1 MPFTLAHP
9 AAVLPLLRRPFV
21 PAALVAG
28 AMAPD
33 VAYFIQ
39 TLPFRPTTSVWYEP
53 YFNATATHSLT
64 DAPAV
69 ALPLA
74 LGLVALYYLLRRP
87 VAALLPARWA
97 PPPPEPPAAGAG
109 ERLRTGAW
117 LVLSALIGI
126 ATHVAWDSF
135 THFDG
140 YVVARVDFLRDPVP
154 GGLTVARVLQ
164 HLSTAAGLVAVGVRL
179 VRLRRRTG
187 TEGSA
192 LRTRPSRAVRR
203 GAAAA
208 LLLAAGA
215 GAVAQTES
223 PGSYVREEVA
233 DYSRPIVTDNG
244 NSVAYPVRTARVPW
258 PEATEAMLTHAA
270 KGAGT
275 GLGGGLLL
283 YGAAWH
289 LRLLPRREPVP
300 GRAADCPGP
309 AGDRPRAQKT
319 QRTQRTGNG
328 AQSGM

>member
-9 AAVLPLLRRPFV
+9 AAVLPLMRRPLV

-39 TLPFRPTTSVWYEP
+39 TLPFRPTTAVWYEP

-64 DAPAV
+64 DAPTV

-74 LGLVALYYLLRRP
+74 LALVALYYLLRDP

-97 PPPPEPPAAGAG
+97 PPPPERPASGSG
-109 ERLRTGAW
+109 GRLRTGAW

-140 YVVARVDFLRDPVP
+140 YAVTRMDFLRDPVP

-164 HLSTAAGLVAVGVRL
+164 HLSTAVGLVAVGVHL

-187 TEGSA
+187 IDGSTV
-192 LRTRPSRAVRR
+192 RTRPSRAVRR
-203 GAAAA
+203 AAAAA
-208 LLLAAGA
+208 LVLTAGA
-215 GAVAQTES
+215 GALAQIQS
-223 PGSYVREEVA
+223 PGSYFREEVA

-244 NSVAYPVRTARVPW
+244 NSVDYPTRTARVPW
-258 PEATEAMLTHAA
+258 PEATEGMLTHAA

-289 LRLLPRREPVP
+289 LRLLPRRESVP
-300 GRAADCPGP
+300 GRAADTPGP
-309 AGDRPRAQKT
+309 AGHRPRAQ
-319 QRTQRTGNG
+319 RTGSG

>member
-1 MPFTLAHP
+1 MPFTLSHP
-9 AAVLPLLRRPFV
+9 AAVLPLMRRPFV
-21 PAALVAG
+21 PPALVAG

-33 VAYFIQ
+33 IAYFIQ
-39 TLPFRPTTSVWYEP
+39 SLPFRPTTSVWYEP

-64 DAPAV
+64 DAPTV

-74 LGLVALYYLLRRP
+74 LALVAVYYLLRAP
-87 VAALLPARWA
+87 VAALLPARCAPA
-97 PPPPEPPAAGAG
+97 PPERPPSGAG

-140 YVVARVDFLRDPVP
+140 YAVSRVDLLRDPVP

-164 HLSTAAGLVAVGVRL
+164 HLSTAAGLVAVGVHL
-179 VRLRRRTG
+179 VRRRRRTG
-187 TEGSA
+187 TEGPA
-192 LRTRPSRAVRR
+192 VRRRPSPAVRR

-208 LLLAAGA
+208 LALAAGA
-215 GAVAQTES
+215 GAVAQTGS
-223 PGSYVREEVA
+223 PGSYFREEVA
-233 DYSRPIVTDNG
+233 DYSRPVVTDNG
-244 NSVAYPVRTARVPW
+244 TGISYPTRTAEVPW
-258 PEATEAMLTHAA
+258 PEATEKILTHAA

-289 LRLLPRREPVP
+289 LRLLPRRESVH
-300 GRAADCPGP
+300 GRAADAPGP
-309 AGDRPRAQKT
+309 AGHRPRAQT
-319 QRTQRTGNG
+319 QRTRNG